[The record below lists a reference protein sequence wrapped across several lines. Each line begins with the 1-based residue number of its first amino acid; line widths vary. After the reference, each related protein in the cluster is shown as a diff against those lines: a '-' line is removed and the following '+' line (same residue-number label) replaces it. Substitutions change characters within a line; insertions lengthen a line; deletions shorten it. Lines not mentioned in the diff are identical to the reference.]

1 MDTEEHVCQ
10 SCGDPLDPDSEKGEF
25 CSFCITYPNREEVVK
40 KVSEKIHCE
49 TGRPAEECAEQAEK
63 QIGSL
68 SRWQA

>member
-40 KVSEKIHCE
+40 KVSE
-49 TGRPAEECAEQAEK
+49 
-63 QIGSL
+63 
-68 SRWQA
+68 